1 MLPGKLGNP
10 QTARNG
16 NWRKLVEIGA
26 MLLLEGSLVLVFGK
40 WLPRVFQFVRLGG
53 CLRLFVAYCL
63 QEKVVAELHQF
74 ACFCWHL
81 CVCIA
86 GGACKWCGCRHQVV
100 CAIQ

>member
-40 WLPRVFQFVRLGG
+40 WLPRVFKFVRLGG
-53 CLRLFVAYCL
+53 CLRFFVAYCL
-63 QEKVVAELHQF
+63 QE
-74 ACFCWHL
+74 
-81 CVCIA
+81 
-86 GGACKWCGCRHQVV
+86 
-100 CAIQ
+100 